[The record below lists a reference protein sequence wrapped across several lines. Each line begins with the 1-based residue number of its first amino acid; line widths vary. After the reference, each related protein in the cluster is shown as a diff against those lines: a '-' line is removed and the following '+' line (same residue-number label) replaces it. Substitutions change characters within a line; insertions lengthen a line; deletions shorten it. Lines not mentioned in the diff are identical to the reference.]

1 MAAQHFNSPS
11 FVVVKIPY
19 VTFLLIALNVVWFG
33 YFSRSS
39 VDGDINHATLIHLGA
54 NVAELTLTG
63 ESWRL
68 VASLFLQGSF
78 SHLFLNMLALAVI
91 GAVAE
96 RLLGRWRLLVVYL
109 LSGSFGSLVS
119 ACYALSDRG
128 TGGETVIHFLS
139 LAPQVII
146 SIGASGA
153 IMGLA
158 GASIVALVFADP
170 AARSEND
177 RRVLYSTLGMVVLTL
192 LYGTQ
197 QEVDNASHIGGLCA
211 GAVIGFAIVLI
222 QMGSSKK
229 LLLDAFL
236 FCGCC
241 ALLLGGTWL
250 AQRQIDE
257 SDLEVRAS
265 LRDEFYPLS
274 VEKERQLRRKVLAD
288 EREKHMTR
296 LPEPVSNEEARGTTL
311 AEIPDINDIALSKD
325 GKTLYAA
332 VEDNNTITV
341 YSLEQHKILR
351 TFTGTVR
358 AANYKGRCSDCG
370 DRGVRALKLSLDET
384 RLYATGFEPDSL
396 SVIRVATGEVIQTI
410 ATGRSPDAMVVSR
423 DGKRT
428 WVMNRTSNTISAI
441 DLTSYQ
447 PIGDIPLGTY
457 DGAGKSGG
465 SNIRPIALSSDE
477 KTLLVPDM
485 GRSDIVRID
494 TSTHQKVDYPAGDT
508 QGTTSVVGFRPET
521 GEVIFADS
529 LGISRIGQTSQQP
542 KLLAQW
548 CSRSIYSAEA
558 MSPDGRYI
566 ALSTYGLEGYIVL
579 LSVDASQVVGGYPA
593 SRARQVRFS
602 ADGKQIYVLG
612 AKALTVLDRDKS
624 LAPRELVRHP
634 QYGDVAC
641 LPDVD

>member
-68 VASLFLQGSF
+68 VASLFLHGSF

-128 TGGETVIHFLS
+128 TGGETAIHFLS

-211 GAVIGFAIVLI
+211 GAVIGFAMVLI
-222 QMGSSKK
+222 QMSSRKK
-229 LLLDAFL
+229 LLLDALL

-370 DRGVRALKLSLDET
+370 DRGVRALKLSPDET
-384 RLYATGFEPDSL
+384 PKLK
-396 SVIRVATGEVIQTI
+396 GEKTI
-410 ATGRSPDAMVVSR
+410 AA
-423 DGKRT
+423 
-428 WVMNRTSNTISAI
+428 
-441 DLTSYQ
+441 DLYW
-447 PIGDIPLGTY
+447 L
-457 DGAGKSGG
+457 
-465 SNIRPIALSSDE
+465 
-477 KTLLVPDM
+477 
-485 GRSDIVRID
+485 
-494 TSTHQKVDYPAGDT
+494 
-508 QGTTSVVGFRPET
+508 
-521 GEVIFADS
+521 
-529 LGISRIGQTSQQP
+529 
-542 KLLAQW
+542 
-548 CSRSIYSAEA
+548 
-558 MSPDGRYI
+558 
-566 ALSTYGLEGYIVL
+566 
-579 LSVDASQVVGGYPA
+579 
-593 SRARQVRFS
+593 
-602 ADGKQIYVLG
+602 
-612 AKALTVLDRDKS
+612 
-624 LAPRELVRHP
+624 
-634 QYGDVAC
+634 
-641 LPDVD
+641 